1 MSMTKKSWIK
11 WAALLLALLLLA
23 GGVVSALSA
32 RKAKS
37 QALAQANSAGSATA
51 QGTVELA
58 ETDVVKLQAME
69 LMQGLPISGSLKAVN
84 SAVIKARVAGELQG
98 LTVREGDF
106 VKAGQVIARIDASEN
121 QSRVRQTREQAES
134 AKAQVDVVQRQ
145 YDNNKALVD
154 QGFIS
159 KTSLDTSL
167 ANLNAAR
174 ATYKAAL
181 AATDVAVKSVDD
193 TVLRSPISGQVS
205 QRMAQPGERVG
216 VDSKIVEVLDLSRV
230 EMEAS
235 LSAAD
240 SIAVR
245 VGQTAELTIE
255 GTPQPVMARVV
266 RINPSAQAGSRSVLA
281 YLSIDNQGKQA
292 SVQPLRQ
299 GLFAQGTLGT
309 ARTTLLA
316 APLGSV
322 RTDKPVPYLQMIE
335 NGQVVHR
342 TVALGTRGTT
352 AGVAGDEAV
361 VAVTGLPE
369 GTVVI
374 RGNIG
379 TVREGTLV
387 RFTSM
392 ASTAAALQAV
402 KKPAQPAKN

>member
-281 YLSIDNQGKQA
+281 YLSIDNQGNA
-292 SVQPLRQ
+292 QPLRQ

-392 ASTAAALQAV
+392 AGTAAALQAV
-402 KKPAQPAKN
+402 KKPAQPATN